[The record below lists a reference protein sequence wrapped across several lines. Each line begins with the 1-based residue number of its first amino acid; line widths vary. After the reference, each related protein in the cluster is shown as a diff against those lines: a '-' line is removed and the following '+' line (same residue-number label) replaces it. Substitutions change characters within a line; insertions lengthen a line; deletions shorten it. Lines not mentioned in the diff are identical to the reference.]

1 MVIDWTTDS
10 QSSPARVAIC
20 LPEPDGSRLA
30 EVIRHQLGVSAAVLP
45 AFREG
50 AAAYYLVLP
59 DQAPRAVATVGAA
72 RVAILYPHGAG
83 PQETARFAGAAIL
96 EGPLPGAVLTWLR
109 AVAGSPVSAPSL
121 WGDAT
126 AGVGTG
132 SPAPQSLAVFS
143 TGGGVGK
150 TTTAVHLAVA
160 AAGNRLATGLIELDE
175 DRRGILT
182 YFDRRPRA
190 GLDSLSPSDWAEPP
204 RLAAALETVGVTVQ
218 PSLTVVPMVGTL
230 AGLQYKHGDT
240 TYLPHVFD
248 WAAARFALTVY
259 DLPAKPRDEVVL
271 AALMRADRIVFVA
284 DPVLSTVESAV
295 GYLKLLESIPGAGPA
310 LLARMG
316 LLCNKVTRTK
326 KADIPPAD
334 MAQALGLP
342 LLGTVPLDIDR
353 YYAAVNH
360 HRVHADAAWHTLLRA
375 ALASSPDGASDAE
388 RGAVKAP
395 GVFRRWWRR
404 R

>member
-1 MVIDWTTDS
+1 MIDWTTDS
-10 QSSPARVAIC
+10 PPAPARLAIC

-30 EVIRHQLGVSAAVLP
+30 EVIRHQLGVAATVLP
-45 AFREG
+45 AFREVG
-50 AAAYYLVLP
+50 AAYYLVLP
-59 DQAPRAVATVGAA
+59 DQAPLAVATVGAT
-72 RVAILYPHGAG
+72 RVAILYP
-83 PQETARFAGAAIL
+83 QGAAPQDAMRFPGATLL

-109 AVAGSPVSAPSL
+109 AAAGSSVPAPSL
-121 WGDAT
+121 WGDEAPVS
-126 AGVGTG
+126 GIG
-132 SPAPQSLAVFS
+132 SAAPKSLAVFS

-160 AAGNRLATGLIELDE
+160 AAGDRLSTGLIELDE

-182 YFDRRPRA
+182 YFDRRPRQ

-204 RLAAALETVGVTVQ
+204 RLAAALETVGISVQ
-218 PSLTVVPMVGTL
+218 PALTVVPMVGTL
-230 AGLQYKHGDT
+230 AGLQYKHGAT
-240 TYLPHVFD
+240 TYLPHLFD
-248 WAAARFALTVY
+248 WAARFSLTVY

-271 AALMRADRIVFVA
+271 AALMRADRILFVA

-295 GYLKLLESIPGAGPA
+295 GYLKLLESIAGTGPS

-316 LLCNKVTRTK
+316 LVCNKVTRTK

-334 MAQALGLP
+334 LAQALGLP
-342 LLGTVPLDIDR
+342 LLGTIPLDVDR

-375 ALASSPDGASDAE
+375 ALASSPDVASDAG
-388 RGAVKAP
+388 RGAVKSP